1 MLKRLAIVLFCGFS
15 SVLSAAE
22 LQVGQ
27 AFPTL
32 QLQDQHNKTI
42 TIQANAQTI
51 LFTAEKPASELL
63 NQYLKAQPANFMP
76 QQQAYFIADI
86 SKMPSMITKLFAL
99 PKMREQP
106 WSTLLVY
113 NQQKTA
119 SIPRKANHVTCMKLH
134 NTQIQSIQFI
144 QDSGKLAEC
153 F

>member
-51 LFTAEKPASELL
+51 LFTA
-63 NQYLKAQPANFMP
+63 
-76 QQQAYFIADI
+76 
-86 SKMPSMITKLFAL
+86 
-99 PKMREQP
+99 
-106 WSTLLVY
+106 
-113 NQQKTA
+113 
-119 SIPRKANHVTCMKLH
+119 
-134 NTQIQSIQFI
+134 
-144 QDSGKLAEC
+144 
-153 F
+153 